1 MRAFCTVSAPLEVCA
16 SSAEQLSPG
25 SRFLALR
32 LLGNQ
37 QPKTLYFLVDAKSR
51 VREVYTQT
59 CLHFATQ
66 GMLDTELFGLAV
78 LIDGEY
84 MFADPESKL
93 SKYGPKSWR
102 SSHTHVSFSSYN
114 SKLNVTSINFA

>member
-32 LLGNQ
+32 LLGHQ

-78 LIDGEY
+78 LIASVPFDA
-84 MFADPESKL
+84 FAAAQL
-93 SKYGPKSWR
+93 
-102 SSHTHVSFSSYN
+102 
-114 SKLNVTSINFA
+114 